1 MKKMGDQ
8 HVTTMGEPTLNYID
22 LRRLSYLV
30 RSSCLS
36 IYLALTDTSLYCFA
50 TCNVTVMPRRSDSND
65 QSTTTENSIQM
76 TFLGKVTP
84 EILAV
89 NNVCFI
95 ITPKLSNF

>member
-1 MKKMGDQ
+1 MLQ
-8 HVTTMGEPTLNYID
+8 RWESLRLID

-36 IYLALTDTSLYCFA
+36 IYLALTDTSWYCFA

-95 ITPKLSNF
+95 TPKLSNF